1 VKRWVWVSVSV
12 MVALLMAVGGLVALV
27 PVSGATTRPAAL
39 QSAHRPSTHR
49 PSTHRPS
56 SSRPS
61 GHRRHAT
68 TLKAKRQLTV
78 HLDPA
83 PTSNIAPVPDFVD
96 DCGAL
101 SVSVACLN
109 EALAAI
115 DNARSDEGL
124 SPMTFSVG
132 GFAALPA
139 TEQLFVITNLERTSR
154 GLAPMLALT
163 AQLNAVAA
171 GGATSD
177 IDPALR
183 GWTLS
188 GGRAAVE
195 WSSNWAGDL
204 SGFGADYYWM
214 YADGAGVNVDCP
226 SSAATGCWQHRANV
240 LMVSPTSSTC
250 GGVGTPSLVM
260 GASYVGNGYQGTP
273 SIAEIYVGECGNLP
287 TDVTFTWAHAKR
299 LLGIS

>member
-1 VKRWVWVSVSV
+1 LKRWVWVSVSV
-12 MVALLMAVGGLVALV
+12 MVAGLMALGGLVSIV
-27 PVSGATTRPAAL
+27 PASGAAIRPSVV
-39 QSAHRPSTHR
+39 QSAHRPASTR
-49 PSTHRPS
+49 PDQP
-56 SSRPS
+56 
-61 GHRRHAT
+61 RRH
-68 TLKAKRQLTV
+68 KASLRSRRQLTV
-78 HLDPA
+78 HRDTA

-96 DCGAL
+96 DCGAV

-109 EALAAI
+109 EALAAV

-124 SPMTFSVG
+124 PAITFSVP
-132 GFAALPA
+132 GFLALPA
-139 TEQLFVITNLERTSR
+139 NEQLFVITNLERTSR

-171 GGATSD
+171 GGATAD
-177 IDPALR
+177 NDPALR

-188 GGRAAVE
+188 GGRPAVE

-226 SSAATGCWQHRANV
+226 SSTATGCWQHRANV
-240 LMVSPTSSTC
+240 LMVSPSLTSC

-260 GASYVGNGYQGTP
+260 GASYVGTGYQNTP
-273 SIAEIYVGECGNLP
+273 SIAEIYVGECGSLP
-287 TDVTFTWAHAKR
+287 SDVTFTWAHAKR
-299 LLGIS
+299 LLAIA